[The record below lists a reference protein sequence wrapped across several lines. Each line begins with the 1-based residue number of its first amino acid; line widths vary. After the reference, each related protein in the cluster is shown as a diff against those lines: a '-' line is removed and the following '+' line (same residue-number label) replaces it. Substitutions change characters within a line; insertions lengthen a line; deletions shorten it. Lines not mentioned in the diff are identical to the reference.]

1 MSLIPNSSL
10 WCFTIYAV
18 FALLTLYFYW
28 KNKKAVYFSTF
39 GMSFFLGLGVVL
51 LIPFLWIWDEQFHA
65 LVAKHIAEDP
75 LHPQL
80 MNFAPWLFEGKDWD
94 EQVTWLHKQPFFLYA
109 MALSIKIFGTKVW
122 AIRLPSLL
130 LYALTSVAVYDFG
143 TRLKDKKV
151 GLLACW
157 MFIHCFVFLELLSGR
172 MTTDHNDAFFLCL
185 ILLSFWAHFRF
196 LKSKNGRW
204 LLATGLFVGL
214 AILTK
219 WLVGLL
225 VFAPWGL
232 QIALNQ
238 NRFRWSEWKGL
249 LTSLG
254 IAVLIALPWQIY
266 TLIAFPETAQRE
278 LSYNQE
284 HFWVPLEGHRGDFS
298 FHWLNLLET
307 FRPEMLLLTLI
318 LLIVFWKKWKG
329 SYVYHL
335 VFSALLLLTFYSL
348 AATKMYAFI
357 APSIPLF
364 ILVIA
369 FVLVSLL
376 EMIPWKIIS
385 NVLFALVVFW
395 MVNMTLRPDRMNDDY
410 GLEVTADMA
419 NAKDLY
425 WQQMQFIQKHGDDNP
440 KRLIIN
446 ANMRQHGNI
455 PWMFFTENKV
465 VRFIPTRAQLERLKR
480 EGYSITAIRFGEEL
494 PKHVLGDTSIEIL
507 DFN

>member
-1 MSLIPNSSL
+1 MSLIPSSTIWSL
-10 WCFTIYAV
+10 SIYAV
-18 FALLTLYFYW
+18 FALLTLYFFW
-28 KNKKAVYFSTF
+28 KNSRAIYWSTF
-39 GMSFFLGLGVVL
+39 GMAFMLGLGVVF
-51 LIPFLWIWDEQFHA
+51 LIPFLWLWDEQFHA
-65 LVAKHIAEDP
+65 LVAKHISEDP
-75 LHPQL
+75 LHPKL
-80 MNFAPWLFEGKDWD
+80 MNFALWLFEGKDWD
-94 EQVTWLHKQPFFLYA
+94 EQATWLHKQPFFLYA
-109 MALSIKIFGTKVW
+109 IAFSVKIFGAKVW
-122 AIRLPSLL
+122 AVRLPSLL
-130 LYALTSVAVYDFG
+130 MYALTSLVVYDFG

-151 GLLACW
+151 GLFASW
-157 MFIHCFVFLELLSGR
+157 MFIHSFVFLELLSGK

-196 LKSKNGRW
+196 TESKNGRW
-204 LLATGLFVGL
+204 LLLTGLFVGW

-225 VFAPWGL
+225 VFAPWGI
-232 QIALNQ
+232 QILASEYRLNWTAWKDLFKALGVAI
-238 NRFRWSEWKGL
+238 F
-249 LTSLG
+249 
-254 IAVLIALPWQIY
+254 VALPWQVY

-307 FRPEMLLLTLI
+307 FRLEILLLTVI
-318 LLIVFWKKWKG
+318 LLIVFWRKWKG

-335 VFSALLLLTFYSL
+335 VFSAVLLLTFYSL

-364 ILVIA
+364 ILAIA

-376 EMIPWKIIS
+376 EMIPWKKIS

-395 MVNMTLRPDRMNDDY
+395 MVNMTFRPDRIVDDY
-410 GLEVTADMA
+410 GLDVTADMA

-425 WQQMQFIQKHGDDNP
+425 WQQMQFIRKYGDDDP

-446 ANMRQHGNI
+446 ANMRGNGNI
-455 PWMFFTENKV
+455 PWMFFTENKAI
-465 VRFIPTRAQLERLKR
+465 RFIPTTEQIQRLKK
-480 EGYSITAIRFGEEL
+480 EGFKLTAIRFGEDL
-494 PKHVLGDTSIEIL
+494 PEYVSEDSEIEIL
-507 DFN
+507 EYQ